1 MQNAS
6 VDAKDIDAIVGGY
19 HSDAF
24 SVLGPHAIKRDWAG
38 DGWEVRAFLPHAAQA
53 ELIIGKTLVAPMDR
67 VHPAGFFVAR
77 LDAKPDS
84 YRFRISADDRAWE
97 EEDPYR
103 FPLLLTA
110 FELHLH
116 GEGTH
121 YEAYNM
127 LGAHFAEY
135 EGVSGVRFAVWAPN
149 AESVSV
155 TGDFNGWDVNRNP
168 MRHRD
173 GGVWEIFLP
182 QAHEGDVYKFWIRSK
197 FLGYRELK
205 CDPFAFACEHPPR
218 TGSVVTRRDSYEWKD
233 AAWIEKRG
241 STDWINAPVS
251 VYEVHLGS
259 WMLGPGGR
267 VLTYRELAL
276 KLVAYVAEMGYTH
289 IELMPVLEHPLT
301 ASWGYQVTG
310 YFAPTSR
317 FGSPDDFK
325 HLVDQCHAAGIGVLL
340 DWVPA
345 HFPRDAHGLA
355 YFDGTHL
362 YEHEDPRLGE
372 HRDWGTKIFNFG
384 RNEVRGF
391 LISSALWWLK
401 EYHLDGLRVDAVAS
415 MLYLDYSRK
424 EGEWVPNRYG
434 GRENLEAIDF
444 IKRFNEQLHLVP
456 GAISVAEES
465 TAFPGVSR
473 PVYANGLGFTFKWN
487 MGWMHDMLDYIS
499 RDPVYRM
506 FHHHNL
512 TFSMLYA
519 FSENYV
525 LPISHDEVVHGKRSL
540 MSKMPGDEWR
550 RFANARS
557 FLAYMYG
564 HPGKKLLF
572 MGCELGQYEEWNF
585 EASLRWDLLQY
596 DYHRKLQA
604 LARELNHLYRE
615 HPALYEMDNHY
626 SGFEWVDF
634 RDVNN
639 SIIAFLRWSKDRR
652 ECMLFICNFTPIPR
666 QGYKMG
672 VPKGGMWREVLNTD
686 AEMFGGSNMGNAGL
700 VRAYPEASHGR
711 DQHIS
716 ITVPPLGVMA
726 FVPQPAESADDDAA
740 AI

>member
-1 MQNAS
+1 MQAAS
-6 VDAKDIDAIVGGY
+6 VDAKDLDAIVGGY
-19 HSDAF
+19 HHDAF
-24 SVLGPHAIKRDWAG
+24 SVLGPQPVKRDWAD
-38 DGWEVRAFLPHAAQA
+38 DGWEVRAFLPHA
-53 ELIIGKTLVAPMDR
+53 TSVDLVLNGTVSAPMDR
-67 VHPAGFFVAR
+67 VHAAGFFVCR
-77 LDAKPDS
+77 LEAKPGA
-84 YRFRISADDRAWE
+84 YRFRMEHEGRVWE

-103 FPLLLTA
+103 FPLQLTA

-121 YEAYNM
+121 YEAYNTF
-127 LGAHFAEY
+127 GAHVVTC
-135 EGVSGVRFAVWAPN
+135 EGIEGVRFALWAPN
-149 AESVSV
+149 AQTVSV
-155 TGDFNGWDVNRNP
+155 AGDFNGWDVRRHA

-173 GGVWEIFLP
+173 GGVWEIFIP
-182 QAHEGDVYKFWIRSK
+182 QAHTGDVYKYWVQSK

-205 CDPFAFACEHPPR
+205 CDPYAYACEHPPR
-218 TGSVVTRRDSYEWKD
+218 TGSVVTRADTYEWHD
-233 AAWIEKRG
+233 EEWLKRRA
-241 STDWINAPVS
+241 STDWLTAPMA

-259 WMLGPGGR
+259 WLRGPDHR
-267 VLTYRELAL
+267 VLSYRELAE
-276 KLVAYVAEMGYTH
+276 KLVGYVTEMGYTH

-325 HLVDQCHAAGIGVLL
+325 YLVDRCHQAGIGVLL

-384 RNEVRGF
+384 RNEVRCF

-401 EYHLDGLRVDAVAS
+401 HYHLDGLRVDAVAS

-444 IKRFNEQLHLVP
+444 VKRFNEQVHLVP

-487 MGWMHDMLDYIS
+487 MGWMHDMLEYIS
-499 RDPVYRM
+499 RDPIYRM
-506 FHHHNL
+506 FHHQNL

-525 LPISHDEVVHGKRSL
+525 LPISHDEVVHGKGSL
-540 MSKMPGDEWR
+540 MRKMPGDEWQ
-550 RFANARS
+550 RFANLRS

-572 MGCELGQYEEWNF
+572 MGCELGQYEEWDF
-585 EASLRWDLLQY
+585 DTGLRWDLLQY
-596 DYHRKLQA
+596 DYHRKLQR
-604 LARELNHLYRE
+604 LAGDLNHFYRRWPE
-615 HPALYEMDNHY
+615 LYEVDHHY

-634 RDVNN
+634 RDV
-639 SIIAFLRWSKDRR
+639 SSSVIAFLRWSKDRR
-652 ECMLFICNFTPIPR
+652 SCMLFVCNFTPIPHS
-666 QGYKMG
+666 GYRMG
-672 VPKGGMWREVLNTD
+672 VPVAGRWREVLNTD
-686 AEMFGGSNMGNAGL
+686 SELYGGGNMGNLGTVASEAG
-700 VRAYPEASHGR
+700 RCHGHG
-711 DQHIS
+711 QYLPL
-716 ITVPPLGVMA
+716 TLPPLAVIA
-726 FVPQPAESADDDAA
+726 LVPVAA
-740 AI
+740 GTE